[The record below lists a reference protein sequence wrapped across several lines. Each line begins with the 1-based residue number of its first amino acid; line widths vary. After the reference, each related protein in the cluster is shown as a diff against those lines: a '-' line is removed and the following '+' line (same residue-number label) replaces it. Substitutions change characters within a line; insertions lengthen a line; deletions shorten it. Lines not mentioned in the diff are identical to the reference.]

1 MRIPTLVIGCL
12 MCSQWLAADP
22 VAGKFWYEQNCARC
36 HGSPPQERLG
46 GTPNVTGLP
55 ADRIRGTL
63 ANVVAMAKINLS
75 ATQVLDCR
83 SLSGRAHADAW
94 APGIDFSDL

>member
-36 HGSPPQERLG
+36 HGSPPQERRRPISQDFQL
-46 GTPNVTGLP
+46 TV
-55 ADRIRGTL
+55 
-63 ANVVAMAKINLS
+63 S
-75 ATQVLDCR
+75 AARSRMWWPWPRSTSAQRKVLDVDPYLVAPTQC
-83 SLSGRAHADAW
+83 AW